1 MNGKLLK
8 VITSILIILTM
19 TIGNFAL
26 LFANA
31 ITYAA
36 NASTAET
43 STNNRNVGFSAVLQN
58 AEGKEGADLEVGT
71 DENDVKLHMQVS
83 VMQEGYLEGTIE
95 LNTANFTLNPDILSE
110 GITKIEGNTI
120 TLSQINAG
128 ETRDL
133 LVEI

>member
-36 NASTAET
+36 NASTEALSSIT
-43 STNNRNVGFSAVLQN
+43 ISAALR
-58 AEGKEGADLEVGT
+58 EDT
-71 DENDVKLHMQVS
+71 
-83 VMQEGYLEGTIE
+83 
-95 LNTANFTLNPDILSE
+95 FLSLD
-110 GITKIEGNTI
+110 TP
-120 TLSQINAG
+120 
-128 ETRDL
+128 
-133 LVEI
+133 